1 MKLPELSLLAL
12 PGRHSPL
19 LEFFV
24 TQKENKRIYL
34 NLHMRKSKTNTLMA
48 DNFIKYRLKKEILL
62 PCCAIINHGFF
73 FTR

>member
-34 NLHMRKSKTNTLMA
+34 NLHMRKSKTCALMT
-48 DNFIKYRLKKEILL
+48 DNFIL
-62 PCCAIINHGFF
+62 
-73 FTR
+73 

>member
-1 MKLPELSLLAL
+1 MKLPVLSLLAL

-34 NLHMRKSKTNTLMA
+34 NLHMRKSKTNTLMT
-48 DNFIKYRLKKEILL
+48 DTFIL
-62 PCCAIINHGFF
+62 
-73 FTR
+73 